1 MIRMQTMPDSK
12 NSDDKVVDMQSPRRR
27 RGIYLLPNLFTT
39 ASLFSG
45 FYSIVSAMNGE
56 YEKSAIAIF
65 IAMIFDG
72 LDGRVARMTNTE
84 SDFGKEYDS
93 LSDMMV
99 FGVAPAVVVY
109 MWALNSFDPNLWL
122 WSEIG
127 WLTAFFYCACAALR
141 LARFNTMA
149 GTDKEEKR
157 YFLGLPSPS
166 AAAVVMGSIWC
177 ATYNGFTGPELNFIA
192 VALTFAA
199 GFFMVSNVRFRSF
212 KDLSLDGKVPFRYL
226 LFLLGVFA
234 LIAISPAN
242 VLFGAALLF
251 LISGPVGAV
260 MRRVRGE
267 PEEHHADVDDD

>member
-1 MIRMQTMPDSK
+1 MTNTTDPVD
-12 NSDDKVVDMQSPRRR
+12 NDDNMADMQRPRRR

-56 YEKSAIAIF
+56 YERSAIAIF

-72 LDGRVARMTNTE
+72 LDGRVARMTNTQ

-99 FGVAPAVVVY
+99 FGVCPAVVMY
-109 MWALNSFDPNLWL
+109 MWALNSFDPKLWV
-122 WSEIG
+122 WAEIG
-127 WLTAFFYCACAALR
+127 WLTAFFYCAAAALR

-149 GTDKEEKR
+149 GTEKEEKR

-166 AAAVVMGSIWC
+166 AAAMVMGMIWC
-177 ATYNGFTGPELNFIA
+177 ATHNGLTGESLNY
-192 VALTFAA
+192 VAIVVTFAA

-212 KDLSLDGKVPFRYL
+212 KDLSLEGRVPFRYL
-226 LFLLGVFA
+226 LFLLGIFA
-234 LIAISPAN
+234 LIAASPAN
-242 VLFGAALLF
+242 VLFGAAMIF
-251 LISGPVGAV
+251 AVSGPVGAV
-260 MRRVRGE
+260 MRRVKGV
-267 PEEHHADVDDD
+267 PVNTVSDD